1 MRHGKR
7 FNNALARIDA
17 TRRYSVEE
25 AVDIVKA
32 NATGKFNETIEVA
45 TRLGIDPKQADQQVR
60 GTVVLPHG
68 TGKTIRV
75 LVLTKG
81 EKEKEA
87 RDAGADHVGNADYVK
102 KLTEGWLDVD
112 TIIATPDMMGEVGKL
127 GKILGPRGLM
137 PNPKSGTVT
146 FDVAKAVRETKAG
159 KIEYRTD
166 KAGNVQAPVGKASF
180 AKEALVENVKTFL
193 HELNRAKPHT
203 AKGNYMRT
211 ITVSSTMG
219 PGVKVDVQSEDAAH

>member
-81 EKEKEA
+81 EKE
-87 RDAGADHVGNADYVK
+87 
-102 KLTEGWLDVD
+102 
-112 TIIATPDMMGEVGKL
+112 
-127 GKILGPRGLM
+127 
-137 PNPKSGTVT
+137 
-146 FDVAKAVRETKAG
+146 
-159 KIEYRTD
+159 
-166 KAGNVQAPVGKASF
+166 
-180 AKEALVENVKTFL
+180 
-193 HELNRAKPHT
+193 
-203 AKGNYMRT
+203 
-211 ITVSSTMG
+211 
-219 PGVKVDVQSEDAAH
+219 